1 MFLKFENLH
10 QITSTTAIQ
19 YSLIPLLRTSRGP
32 YKVSQD
38 HIKQVEFRENLR
50 AFFSQGQSKLSI
62 IMGLYCWFLLK

>member
-32 YKVSQD
+32 YKVS
-38 HIKQVEFRENLR
+38 IFRENLR
-50 AFFSQGQSKLSI
+50 AFFPQGQSKLSI
-62 IMGLYCWFLLK
+62 IMGLYCWFLRK